1 MSQGHRRAAKS
12 DRPAE
17 AARPTA
23 AGESGGRAKLGPISM
38 ESVLVLGL
46 IGLIAGASF
55 LVNAAHPARV
65 RTNTTY
71 GQATVK
77 THTLGQG
84 GIQPGEIQARTLTP
98 AQTAMPDEAD
108 LDDPTPAPTPKQTQA
123 PVAVPSAAPTA
134 GTVEMG
140 PGNKPGGETPKP
152 GGCILGALL
161 CGAKAAEPA

>member
-1 MSQGHRRAAKS
+1 VSQGHRRAAKG

-17 AARPTA
+17 AARTKVV
-23 AGESGGRAKLGPISM
+23 GESARRAKLGPFSM
-38 ESVLVLGL
+38 ESVFVLGL

-77 THTLGQG
+77 THTVGQG

-98 AQTAMPDEAD
+98 AQTAMPDQAD
-108 LDDPTPAPTPKQTQA
+108 LDDPTPTPVPKKTQA

-134 GTVEMG
+134 GTVVVG
-140 PGNKPGGETPKP
+140 PGSKPGGDAPKP

-161 CGAKAAEPA
+161 CGAKATEPG